1 MKRKIITCIIA
12 LFAIVLFLEAQY
24 HIFHRA
30 NRYWHNNGTFSTDNR
45 IQTFGTNNALRVAY
59 NNSVYRE
66 FTVDSDGELDLDG
79 PMYLNYAPTGTS
91 GFNLIEVDYDVEG
104 IVTNSAR
111 GIYSHVTNRSDTAIT
126 GELTGGEFKVRSQ
139 DSNTTSVK
147 GIHVSIDAK
156 ANTIT
161 TGRGI
166 EISIDDGDEVSP
178 GVYEHG
184 EITTAQGLRVAHNSS
199 GAHTT
204 IQGIIVEGPGTW
216 TDGIALAGTFTD
228 GIDFSAGSCT
238 TDIKLQNGETIYNST
253 NGIIN
258 ILGRIEFDEIAIA
271 HRGSGTYL
279 FADELAV
286 GNEGI
291 PGDAQGVCLKFDW
304 GTTPDLSGSG
314 RMVHGLDVRMDM
326 DQDWSFTTSKHNAVI
341 RGARIQGLSTDNV
354 GGKVMGAYINARAN
368 GPGSFDIE
376 GIISGAIDGPGM
388 VSIEAR
394 TEIGNNTVI
403 TTPAVAGIMCYHR
416 GMTGSDLKGDYMAVY
431 LHQPYHPTH
440 TTGNSYGVW
449 FANDGGTGDPYDYA
463 FGFSSELDANAVAH
477 YNSGFSTDGT
487 GTIDGWIKVEIDGH
501 PLYIY
506 LWPTTPS

>member
-12 LFAIVLFLEAQY
+12 LFAIVLLLEAQY
-24 HIFHRA
+24 HVFHRA

-45 IQTFGTNNALRVAY
+45 IQTFGANNALRVSY

-66 FTVDSDGELDLDG
+66 FTIDSDGELDLDG

-104 IVTNSAR
+104 IVTDSAR
-111 GIYSHVTNRSDTAIT
+111 GIYSHVTNRSDTAII
-126 GELTGGEFKVRSQ
+126 GELTAGEFKVRSQ
-139 DSNTTSVK
+139 DSDTTSVK

-166 EISIDDGDEVSP
+166 EISIDAGES
-178 GVYEHG
+178 EHG
-184 EITTAQGLRVAHNSS
+184 GITTAQGLRVAHNSS
-199 GAHTT
+199 GTHTT

-228 GIDFSAGSCT
+228 GIDMSSGTAT

-253 NGIIN
+253 NGTIN
-258 ILGRIEFDEIAIA
+258 VLGRIKFDENAIA
-271 HRGSGTYL
+271 HRGTATYM
-279 FADELAV
+279 FADGLAV

-291 PGDAQGVCLKFDW
+291 PEDAQGVRLYFDW
-304 GTTPDLSGSG
+304 GTTPTLSGDG
-314 RMVHGLDVRMDM
+314 RMTHGLDVLMSM
-326 DQDWSFTTSKHNAVI
+326 EQDWSFTTSKRNAVI
-341 RGARIQGLSTDNV
+341 RGARIAGHSWNDV

-368 GPGSFDIE
+368 GIGSFDIE

-394 TEIGNNTVI
+394 TEIGTNTAI

-416 GMTGSDLKGDYMAVY
+416 GMTGSDLIGDYMAVY
-431 LHQPYHPTH
+431 LCQPYLPAH
-440 TTGNSYGVW
+440 TGTVYGIW
-449 FANDGGTGDPYDYA
+449 FADDGGTGDPYDYA
-463 FGFSSELDANAVAH
+463 FGFSSELEAGTAGYAD
-477 YNSGFSTDGT
+477 NSTSATLNMTDV
-487 GTIDGWIKVEIDGH
+487 DGWIKVEISGQ

-506 LWPTTPS
+506 GFKTVPD